1 MTETRGKQRVWQGLR
16 SMWVSPDPELSL
28 CPSGRG
34 HAFFPSV
41 LGGKYDQGQISLL
54 HIKEPKH
61 R

>member
-1 MTETRGKQRVWQGLR
+1 
-16 SMWVSPDPELSL
+16 MWVSPDPELSL

-41 LGGKYDQGQISLL
+41 LGRGGKYDQGQISLL